1 MEVISLR
8 SGRRVAIRPIR
19 ADDGLR
25 LRAAYDRL
33 SPESK
38 YRRFLAP
45 KPHLTS
51 SDTRYLVHVDG
62 ENHFAL
68 VAVSVENPELILGVA
83 RFVRSPQDRTLA
95 ELAVVVGDAFQREGL
110 ATALLTRLARAASE
124 RGIKRWRATML
135 TSNEAARRLVQG
147 TAGRPVRAAHD
158 GPVDE
163 LEFELAA

>member
-8 SGRRVAIRPIR
+8 SGRQVAIRPIR
-19 ADDGLR
+19 ANDGQR
-25 LRAAYDRL
+25 LSAAYDRL

-51 SDTRYLVHVDG
+51 SDTQYLVHVDG
-62 ENHFAL
+62 RDHVAL
-68 VAVSVENPELILGVA
+68 IAISVEQPELILGVA
-83 RFVRSPQDRTLA
+83 RFVRSPEDPTLA
-95 ELAVVVGDAFQREGL
+95 ELAVVVGDDFQQQGL

-124 RGIKRWRATML
+124 RGVKRWRATML
-135 TSNEAARRLVQG
+135 TSNEPARRLVQG
-147 TAGRPVRAAHD
+147 AAGRPVRAVHD

-163 LEFELAA
+163 LEFELVA